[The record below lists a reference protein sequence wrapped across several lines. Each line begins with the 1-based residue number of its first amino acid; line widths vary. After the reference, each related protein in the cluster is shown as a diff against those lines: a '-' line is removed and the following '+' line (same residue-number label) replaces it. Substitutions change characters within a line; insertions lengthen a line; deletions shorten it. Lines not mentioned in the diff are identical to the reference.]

1 MRLSSDEA
9 YGLSKAFRELAVALG
24 DYRYARWDELTPA
37 QRKALEDEEWSL
49 LNHSSDLVTKA
60 VGLTLDEADA
70 SLAKL
75 QNSTGKARSAVKTLK
90 TVKQVIEMATAA
102 VGLAAA
108 IVSKDIG
115 AIGKNAKALF
125 DAATPS

>member
-1 MRLSSDEA
+1 MRLRSDEA
-9 YGLSKAFRELAVALG
+9 YELSKAFRELAVSLG
-24 DYRYARWDELTPA
+24 DYRYERWDELTPA

-75 QNSTGKARSAVKTLK
+75 QNSTRKARSAVKTLK

-108 IVSKDIG
+108 IVSKDVG
-115 AIGKNAKALF
+115 AIGKNAKALV